1 MCLAPLGLMK
11 IELSLLLEPRLL
23 RAARIEL
30 LLESPRCFLSSTAT
44 TRLLCC
50 SIDLLLLLNT
60 NENGLAPVVV
70 LNKNGW
76 VDELADEDKLTEDE
90 EEDEIEEV
98 DGVVVGTAAAVERR
112 NEATTPFSLTGGFSN
127 VNGDELPIPSPPF
140 RTCCCNN
147 NDDLFCLLA
156 IRNGS
161 LKSNFISSC
170 CCGWDR
176 FKSGGGG
183 GGGADDDTDHE
194 FGHILAHQISFFP
207 SSCALLPFIIIIPLE
222 IIYLTLIYS
231 TNSLLF
237 DSLCSHVVHED

>member
-30 LLESPRCFLSSTAT
+30 LLESPRCFLSSRAAAAA
-44 TRLLCC
+44 RLFCC

-60 NENGLAPVVV
+60 DKNELPPVVV
-70 LNKNGW
+70 LGRI
-76 VDELADEDKLTEDE
+76 DRSELVDEDKLTEEDE
-90 EEDEIEEV
+90 EEDEV
-98 DGVVVGTAAAVERR
+98 DGVVVGTRATEAVVRR

-127 VNGDELPIPSPPF
+127 VNGDEPPPMPSPPF
-140 RTCCCNN
+140 RTCCCCNT
-147 NDDLFCLLA
+147 NDDLLFCLLA

-170 CCGWDR
+170 FCAWDR
-176 FKSGGGG
+176 FKSGGG

-194 FGHILAHQISFFP
+194 FGHILAHTISLSLFYYY
-207 SSCALLPFIIIIPLE
+207 SSWNNLIDLNIFDQLSSIRF
-222 IIYLTLIYS
+222 TL
-231 TNSLLF
+231 F
-237 DSLCSHVVHED
+237 SHVVHQCI